1 MSIVSALKGKGI
13 SKAQKQDAL
22 WGEMLGIVR
31 IVKYSGEHFKY
42 SGQQDNQANLG
53 QFSIIICNNIEVEES
68 IQSKS
73 CPFFLNVNWEYNP
86 ELVMCWT
93 VMPSWLCG

>member
-31 IVKYSGEHFKY
+31 TVKYSEEHFKY
-42 SGQQDNQANLG
+42 SGQQDNHANLG
-53 QFSIIICNNIEVEES
+53 QCGIIICNNTKLS
-68 IQSKS
+68 
-73 CPFFLNVNWEYNP
+73 FFLNVNWEYNP

>member
-31 IVKYSGEHFKY
+31 IVKYQGSILNI
-42 SGQQDNQANLG
+42 QDSRIIRPTLANLVLLYV
-53 QFSIIICNNIEVEES
+53 I
-68 IQSKS
+68 
-73 CPFFLNVNWEYNP
+73 
-86 ELVMCWT
+86 T
-93 VMPSWLCG
+93 